1 MNRWPSQ
8 HEDLICKWII
18 KKKEKSENDRKKRSR
33 RRSIGCFDM

>member
-18 KKKEKSENDRKKRSR
+18 KKKRKARTTEKNEAEEEALAALT
-33 RRSIGCFDM
+33 